1 MVVGP
6 QFPVAQEPDPELEG
20 SGHSAESL
28 VEEGMLIVRAA
39 LRLAA
44 KNQLILRALRDE
56 QPYDRDELAAQI
68 RAEMHDLAAEKRAD
82 AARLKKAAARA
93 ARRRG
98 RAAHQTDYR
107 RSDVAALEMRER
119 VNLGIA
125 EELRARSDDDDYLD
139 GILDAARDAAVAE
152 LVSAGI
158 GRAPFGFRPDRDYDR
173 LRESRMRVVKSDLER
188 LARDPG

>member
-1 MVVGP
+1 MGSTWAHAACRASTATVASRSAASSVSTVVIATTYSVSMHPVSPTSGDAGPCICGAYDGSAMVVGP

-107 RSDVAALEMRER
+107 R
-119 VNLGIA
+119 
-125 EELRARSDDDDYLD
+125 
-139 GILDAARDAAVAE
+139 
-152 LVSAGI
+152 
-158 GRAPFGFRPDRDYDR
+158 
-173 LRESRMRVVKSDLER
+173 
-188 LARDPG
+188 